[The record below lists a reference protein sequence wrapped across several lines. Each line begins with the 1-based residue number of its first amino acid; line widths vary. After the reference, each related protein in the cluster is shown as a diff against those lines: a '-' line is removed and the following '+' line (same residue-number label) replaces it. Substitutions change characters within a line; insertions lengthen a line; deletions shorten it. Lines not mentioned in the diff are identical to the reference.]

1 MAVNWEN
8 LPSTN
13 TPLNADNLKGMLGW
27 TQIASYQTASGNT
40 TTSAI
45 SGLQEYNEFLVVLT
59 PVGVPARFMNSMVVV
74 KSNFLFNNDS
84 ANGLH
89 QLSDATRSCGVSYM
103 GNNQLKLY
111 TGAYSGIV
119 VYAR

>member
-13 TPLNADNLKGMLGW
+13 TPLNATNLKGMLDW
-27 TQIASYQTASGNT
+27 TQIASYQTASSST

-45 SGLQEYNEFLVVLT
+45 SGLGDYNEFLVVLT
-59 PVGVPARFMNSMVVV
+59 PVGVPARFMNSMVVA
-74 KSNFLFNNDS
+74 KSNFLVNSDS
-84 ANGLH
+84 TNGYH
-89 QLSDATRSCGVSYM
+89 QISDNERSGGVSYM
-103 GNNQLKLY
+103 GSNQLKLY
-111 TGAYSGIV
+111 TGTYSGIV